1 MENKNNNKNS
11 NLHVFLAPVLAFAVA
26 LIAQS
31 FGQQREV
38 AVTLGITVW
47 VGYWWISEAVP
58 IPFTSLLPFILLPAF
73 GVINFKEASSSFGN
87 HVIILLMGAFLLA
100 KGLESSQV
108 HKRIAFN
115 VIHFIGGTSAFRIV
129 LAFMTA
135 CALLSMWISN
145 TATVLA
151 LLPVATAVAL
161 SSNDKKFTIALLLGL
176 AYSAS
181 VGGVGTLIG
190 TPPNVIFA
198 SVYENF
204 AGQEYG
210 FLTWMKVGVPI
221 VILMIPAMAFYLTR
235 GITLNTE
242 ISLPKMGK
250 WSLSEKRALLVFGAI
265 ALMWVFR
272 KNPFGGWSS
281 LFSMPMVGDATI
293 ALFGALLMALVKG
306 ENQQPLLTWDKAKTI
321 PWDMLILF
329 SGGICL
335 AKGFSASG
343 LSELI
348 GQSLSSAL
356 NLPILI
362 LLFVLCL
369 SLSFLTEITSNTATA
384 TLFMPILASVA
395 INQGLPLELVMI
407 PAVISCSFA
416 FCLPVAT
423 APNSIVFSSG
433 QLTIKDMAQQGIA
446 LNVIGAAI
454 ISLVCFVLL

>member
-1 MENKNNNKNS
+1 MKNNNKH
-11 NLHVFLAPVLAFAVA
+11 LIIAPVLAMLVGLLSYQA
-26 LIAQS
+26 
-31 FGQQREV
+31 GQTS
-38 AVTLGITVW
+38 AISYTLATTVW
-47 VGYWWISEAVP
+47 VGYWWITEAVP
-58 IPFTSLLPFILLPAF
+58 IPFTSLLPFILLPAA
-73 GVINFKEASSSFGN
+73 GIINFKEASSSFGN

-115 VIHFIGGTSAFRIV
+115 IIEKIGGTSAFRIV
-129 LAFMTA
+129 FAFM
-135 CALLSMWISN
+135 CASAILSMWISN

-151 LLPVATAVAL
+151 LLPVAVAIA
-161 SSNDKKFTIALLLGL
+161 SASKDKRFTIALLLGL

-204 AGQEYG
+204 AQKEFS
-210 FLTWMKVGVPI
+210 FLHWMQIGVPI
-221 VILMIPAMAFYLTR
+221 ILVTIPVIAFWLTR
-235 GITLNTE
+235 GVSLSTKV
-242 ISLPKMGK
+242 SLPKMGQ
-250 WSLSEKRALLVFGAI
+250 WSVAEKRALSIFVVI
-265 ALMWVFR
+265 ALLWVFR
-272 KNPFGGWSS
+272 KNPFGGWAELTGSKQ
-281 LFSMPMVGDATI
+281 VGDVTI
-293 ALFGALLMALVKG
+293 ALFGVLLMAIITDDNKKPIL
-306 ENQQPLLTWDKAKTI
+306 QWDQAKQI

-335 AKGFSASG
+335 ARGFSASG

-356 NLPILI
+356 DLPILL

-369 SLSFLTEITSNTATA
+369 SLSFLTEVTSNTATA

-395 INQGLPLELVMI
+395 ITKGLPLELIMI
-407 PAVISCSFA
+407 PAVISCSYA

-433 QLTIKDMAQQGIA
+433 QLTIKDMAKAGAA
-446 LNVIGAAI
+446 LNVFGAGIVA
-454 ISLVCFVLL
+454 VLCWALI